1 MVNNHGDR
9 KYLIPGV
16 VGPFQMAMNMAYKW
30 GGKVRGSLKPSM
42 GRLYIYHPQPLKKP
56 FVFWVGS
63 QNCNLHSFLG
73 ALFTYMNGE
82 LSVIHVSTYT
92 SPMDAVRLA
101 LGKTSEV
108 KVASRQVRKDHVNWA
123 NERSGWPISLLNNE
137 QSRLRNKVGVEH
149 QPVKVFLSQGP
160 GICSELEY

>member
-42 GRLYIYHPQPLKKP
+42 GR

-63 QNCNLHSFLG
+63 QNCNLHSFLE
-73 ALFTYMNGE
+73 ALFCLHGWWICMT
-82 LSVIHVSTYT
+82 HVSTYT

-101 LGKTSEV
+101 LGKTSGVE
-108 KVASRQVRKDHVNWA
+108 VASRQVRKDHVNWA
-123 NERSGWPISLLNNE
+123 NELFGWPISLLNNE

-160 GICSELEY
+160 GIYSELWCYRPSFCC